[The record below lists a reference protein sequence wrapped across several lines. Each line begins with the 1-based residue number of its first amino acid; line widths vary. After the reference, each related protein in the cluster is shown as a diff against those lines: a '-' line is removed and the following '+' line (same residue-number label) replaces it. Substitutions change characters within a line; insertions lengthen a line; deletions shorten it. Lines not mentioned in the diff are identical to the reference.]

1 MSVCVCVCVC
11 ASMCMKEREKKKER
25 TIGSLDFRHVK
36 FEMLVQYPN
45 GNVQRAVG
53 SLEFWGRSSA
63 SL

>member
-1 MSVCVCVCVC
+1 
-11 ASMCMKEREKKKER
+11 MCMKERERKKER

-53 SLEFWGRSSA
+53 SLEFWFVLGRGCLCDLSPVKP
-63 SL
+63 